1 MTASLRIEVWEVLMS
16 QSSGAAERK
25 SVNYHCA
32 QPPRTPIALPAEVNA
47 IRARAVRISKNK
59 WMNGTVLHYCFLQ
72 REGWDWPDD
81 QKDVVRWAFG
91 VWRDL
96 NVGLRFVEVTRE
108 ADAEIKIGRRQNN
121 RSWSFVGVDILKYTD
136 DDCTMNFG
144 WDLRTEWGHATALH
158 EIGHTLGLE
167 HEHQNPKAGIVWDE
181 EAVYESF
188 KQSNDWERD
197 VTYHNILE
205 KLDPSAVAG
214 SQWDP
219 TSIMH
224 YPFEPGLIKRPQPY
238 DVQGV
243 DENIELSANDIDWAL
258 RWYPPLPDAAPITA
272 LQVARLSRGGGT
284 QRDFLFQPEATR
296 EYQVQTL
303 GTADCKIVI
312 FEERDGE
319 PRHFAAEDDSGM
331 AANATI
337 RVKMIEGRRYL
348 VRVRVH
354 YAPGADDIGVVII

>member
-1 MTASLRIEVWEVLMS
+1 MPTKKSAGS
-16 QSSGAAERK
+16 ERK
-25 SVNYHCA
+25 TVNYNCT
-32 QPPRTPIALPAEVNA
+32 QPPRTPIALSAEVNA
-47 IRARAVRISKNK
+47 IRASAVRLSKNK
-59 WMNGTVLHYCFLQ
+59 WMNGTVLHYCFLG
-72 REGWDWPDD
+72 RPGWDWPDA

-96 NVGLRFVEVTRE
+96 NVGLQFVEVTRE

-181 EAVYESF
+181 EAVYEAF
-188 KQSNDWERD
+188 KRSNGWERD
-197 VTYHNILE
+197 ITYHNILA
-205 KLDPSAVAG
+205 KLDASSVAG

-219 TSIMH
+219 SSIMH
-224 YPFEPGLIKRPQPY
+224 YPFEPGLIKAPPPY
-238 DVQGV
+238 DAEGV
-243 DENIELSANDIDWAL
+243 AENVKLSENDIAWAL
-258 RWYPPLPDAAPITA
+258 RWYPPNPHTQAIAP
-272 LQVARLSRGGGT
+272 LQIARLSREGGS
-284 QRDFLFQPEATR
+284 QRDFLFEPEATR
-296 EYQVQTL
+296 EYQIQSL

-319 PRHFAAEDDSGM
+319 PRHLAAEDDSGE

-337 RVKMIEGRRYL
+337 RVKMVDGRRY
-348 VRVRVH
+348 VIRVRIH
-354 YAPGADDIGVVII
+354 YAAGSDDVGLVII